1 MRNKPFDYFAKV
13 ERAPPLAED
22 VTKMSTT
29 SHKSNTRIQ
38 SEAAMKNRVHTSR
51 QKRDLSAD
59 GLDKHH
65 HEAKTLKVLAKVT
78 STKNASM
85 AKRAKLA

>member
-1 MRNKPFDYFAKV
+1 
-13 ERAPPLAED
+13 
-22 VTKMSTT
+22 
-29 SHKSNTRIQ
+29 
-38 SEAAMKNRVHTSR
+38 MKNRVHTLR
-51 QKRDLSAD
+51 QKRDLTAD

>member
-1 MRNKPFDYFAKV
+1 MRNKPFDYAAKV
-13 ERAPPLAED
+13 ERAPPPAED

-51 QKRDLSAD
+51 LNRDLTAD

-65 HEAKTLKVLAKVT
+65 HEAKTLKVLAK
-78 STKNASM
+78 A
-85 AKRAKLA
+85 AKVKAVAGKSR